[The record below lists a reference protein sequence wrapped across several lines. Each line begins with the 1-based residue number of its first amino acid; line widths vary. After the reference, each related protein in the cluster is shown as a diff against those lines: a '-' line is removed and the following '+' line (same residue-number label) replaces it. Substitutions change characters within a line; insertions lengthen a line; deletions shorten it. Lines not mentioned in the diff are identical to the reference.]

1 VSPQIVTLAERPELA
16 GQLYGAFEGAWPE
29 FMRYDPADTV
39 FDTLA
44 ERVYPELTLI
54 ALDPAGEMLAKAY
67 SLPFTWPGDPDD
79 GLPAGGYDAVLLGAA
94 DDRLAGRTGNLIA
107 AVEITVRPGA
117 QGAGMAGVMLDA
129 LRRNAAEQGFS
140 SLVIPVRPTHA
151 HEHPQT
157 PVAEYATWIRDDGL
171 PVDPWLRAQVRAGG
185 RIVGVAPH
193 SMVITGTLDD
203 WRGWT
208 GLPFDTD
215 GPVRVP
221 GALAP
226 VRCDLAAGVAAYVE
240 PNVWVHH
247 RVRPA
252 E

>member
-1 VSPQIVTLAERPELA
+1 VQPQIVSLAERPELA
-16 GQLYGAFEGAWPE
+16 DRLYAAFEGAWPE
-29 FMRYDPADTV
+29 FMRYDAADTV

-54 ALDPAGEMLAKAY
+54 ALDAAGEPLAKAY

-79 GLPAGGYDAVLLGAA
+79 GLPARGYDAVLLGAA
-94 DDRLAGRTGNLIA
+94 DDRLAGRKGNLIA

-129 LRRNAAEQGFS
+129 LRRNAAEQGFP
-140 SLVIPVRPTHA
+140 SLVVPARPTRA
-151 HEHPQT
+151 HDHPDT
-157 PVAEYATWIRDDGL
+157 PVAEYATWTREDGL
-171 PVDPWLRAQVRAGG
+171 PVDPWLRAQVRVGG

-203 WRGWT
+203 WREWT
-208 GLPFDTD
+208 GLPFDID

-226 VRCDLAAGVAAYVE
+226 VQCDLAAGVAAYVE
-240 PNVWVHH
+240 PNIWVHH
-247 RVRPA
+247 RLR
-252 E
+252 

>member
-1 VSPQIVTLAERPELA
+1 MRPRIVTLAERPELA

-29 FMRYDPADTV
+29 FMRHGAADTV

-54 ALDPAGEMLAKAY
+54 ALGPSGEMLAKAY

-79 GLPAGGYDAVLLGAA
+79 GLPARGYDAVLLGAA

-107 AVEITVRPGA
+107 AVEVTVRPGA

-140 SLVIPVRPTHA
+140 SLVIPVRPTRA
-151 HEHPQT
+151 HEYPRT
-157 PVAEYATWIRDDGL
+157 PVAEYATWTRDDGL
-171 PVDPWLRAQVRAGG
+171 PVDPWLRTQVRAGG

-193 SMVITGTLDD
+193 SMVITGALAD

-215 GPVRVP
+215 GPVWVP

-226 VRCDLAAGVAAYVE
+226 VQCDLAAGIAVYVE

-247 RVRPA
+247 RLG
-252 E
+252 

>member
-1 VSPQIVTLAERPELA
+1 VQPEIVSLAERPELA
-16 GQLYGAFEGAWPE
+16 GRLYSAFEGAWPE
-29 FMRYDPADTV
+29 FMRHDAADTV

-54 ALDPAGEMLAKAY
+54 ALDPAGELLAKAY
-67 SLPFTWPGDPDD
+67 SLPFTWPGHPDD
-79 GLPAGGYDAVLLGAA
+79 GLPARGYDAVLLGAA
-94 DDRLAGRTGNLIA
+94 DDRLAGRKGNLIA

-129 LRRNAAEQGFS
+129 LRRNAADQGFP
-140 SLVIPVRPTHA
+140 SLVIPARPTRA
-151 HEHPQT
+151 HEHPDI
-157 PVAEYATWIRDDGL
+157 PVAEYATWTREDGL

-185 RIVGVAPH
+185 RIVGVAPQ

-203 WRGWT
+203 WREWT
-208 GLPFDTD
+208 GLPFDTG

-226 VRCDLAAGVAAYVE
+226 VQCDLAAGVAAYIE

-247 RVRPA
+247 RLS
-252 E
+252 

>member
-1 VSPQIVTLAERPELA
+1 MRPRIVTLAERPELA

-29 FMRYDPADTV
+29 FMRHDAADTV

-54 ALDPAGEMLAKAY
+54 ALGPSGEMLAKAY

-79 GLPAGGYDAVLLGAA
+79 GLPARGYDAVLLGAA

-140 SLVIPVRPTHA
+140 SLVIPVRPTRA
-151 HEHPQT
+151 HEYPRT
-157 PVAEYATWIRDDGL
+157 PVAEYATWTRDDGL
-171 PVDPWLRAQVRAGG
+171 PVDPWLRTQVRAGG

-193 SMVITGTLDD
+193 SMVITGTLAD

-215 GPVRVP
+215 GPVWVP

-226 VRCDLAAGVAAYVE
+226 VQCDLAAGVATYVE

>member
-1 VSPQIVTLAERPELA
+1 MRPRIVTLAERPELA

-29 FMRYDPADTV
+29 FMRHDAADTV

-54 ALDPAGEMLAKAY
+54 ALGPSGEMLAKAY

-79 GLPAGGYDAVLLGAA
+79 GLPARGYDAVLLGAA

-140 SLVIPVRPTHA
+140 NLVIPVRPTRA
-151 HEHPQT
+151 HEYPRT
-157 PVAEYATWIRDDGL
+157 PVAEYATWTRDDGL
-171 PVDPWLRAQVRAGG
+171 PVDPWLRTQVRAGG

-193 SMVITGTLDD
+193 SMVITGTLAD

-208 GLPFDTD
+208 GVPFDTD
-215 GPVRVP
+215 GPVWVP

-226 VRCDLAAGVAAYVE
+226 VQCDLAAGVATYVE